1 MSSKRSSF
9 DKILSSIN
17 DFECDSMGVIERFR
31 LVFECMKAVSR
42 NVENKDQILHSIAAA
57 IVGTYVYVD
66 KNKKLRSLGELSPS
80 KVSEAMVSLMI
91 LNAPVVDRSPG
102 ADELEKKAVLERMRR
117 LSSSTTTTT
126 TRETKTNL
134 EREQSHGLM
143 EIYEERVINALIT
156 NRYIRCTIQTCCC
169 EDEKLSCGIVAQLAH
184 RKKFEIN
191 KVVTKIKNRCA
202 IPRRQYRCFLRPNVR
217 KLLELLGFEN
227 RESGEIIPRLESR
240 KDESEYHDEIEKILF
255 DDSFYK
261 ICLHGIEVG
270 SYVHLRYDAGAILWI

>member
-17 DFECDSMGVIERFR
+17 DLECDSMGVIERFR

-42 NVENKDQILHSIAAA
+42 NVENKDEILHSIAAA

-117 LSSSTTTTT
+117 LSS
-126 TRETKTNL
+126 
-134 EREQSHGLM
+134 
-143 EIYEERVINALIT
+143 
-156 NRYIRCTIQTCCC
+156 
-169 EDEKLSCGIVAQLAH
+169 
-184 RKKFEIN
+184 
-191 KVVTKIKNRCA
+191 
-202 IPRRQYRCFLRPNVR
+202 
-217 KLLELLGFEN
+217 
-227 RESGEIIPRLESR
+227 
-240 KDESEYHDEIEKILF
+240 
-255 DDSFYK
+255 
-261 ICLHGIEVG
+261 
-270 SYVHLRYDAGAILWI
+270 